1 MRPAS
6 RVPCRVKMMSAAE
19 AANSRPSL
27 ESPAWITTGWPCGE
41 RGTVNSPE
49 IVNCSPS
56 CAKGRDSPSG
66 VQESHSS
73 RAVATNSAARL

>member
-1 MRPAS
+1 MA
-6 RVPCRVKMMSAAE
+6 
-19 AANSRPSL
+19 
-27 ESPAWITTGWPCGE
+27 TGWPCGE

-56 CAKGRDSPSG
+56 WAKGRDAPSG

-73 RAVATNSAARL
+73 RAVATNSAARV